1 PADRGGSAGTG
12 PEALFRPKPERRT
25 DRAIPDGGH
34 CGGPARIMR
43 LNINLASRKY
53 EEVRRFY
60 LRWSATLAALAG
72 LTVILATLA
81 TLSYFRSARS
91 GREIKDLQ
99 EKVAALQKQRDALI
113 AVENLPAN
121 RDVTLQKNFWNAQI
135 AKRNL
140 SWTQLFN
147 DLQKIMPDRAYLNSV
162 KPELTRDNRL
172 MLKLVIAGEKR
183 DDARQLQKRMEDST
197 RFRDPCIA
205 TETLEKGQKHAP
217 PLWKFESGTEYA
229 PASRAAKP
237 RPPQDRHGQGATV
250 SGHPGAKEAS

>member
-1 PADRGGSAGTG
+1 
-12 PEALFRPKPERRT
+12 
-25 DRAIPDGGH
+25 
-34 CGGPARIMR
+34 MR

-197 RFRDPCIA
+197 RFRAPYIA
-205 TETLEKGQKHAP
+205 TETLEKGGQKSAP
-217 PLWKFESGTEYA
+217 PLWKFEIGTEYA
-229 PASRAAKP
+229 PAGQALHPQPP
-237 RPPQDRHGQGATV
+237 RDTHGQGTTMT
-250 SGHPGAKEAS
+250 GHPGNKEPG

>member
-1 PADRGGSAGTG
+1 
-12 PEALFRPKPERRT
+12 
-25 DRAIPDGGH
+25 DGGH

-60 LRWSATLAALAG
+60 LRWSVTLAVLAG

-81 TLSYFRSARS
+81 ALSYSRSAQS

-99 EKVAALQKQRDALI
+99 QKVAALQRQRDALI
-113 AVENLPAN
+113 AIENRPEN
-121 RDVTLQKNFWNAQI
+121 RDVAVQKNFWNAQI
-135 AKRNL
+135 AKRKL

-147 DLQKIMPDRAYLNSV
+147 DLQKIMPNRAFLNSV

-183 DDARQLQKRMEDST
+183 DDARELQKRMEDSA
-197 RFRDPCIA
+197 RFHAPHID
-205 TETLEKGQKHAP
+205 TETLEKGQKSAP
-217 PLWKFESGTEYA
+217 PLWKFEIGTEYT
-229 PASRAAKP
+229 PPGPGLQPRLLRDVAA
-237 RPPQDRHGQGATV
+237 RGQR
-250 SGHPGAKEAS
+250 

>member
-1 PADRGGSAGTG
+1 
-12 PEALFRPKPERRT
+12 
-25 DRAIPDGGH
+25 
-34 CGGPARIMR
+34 MR
-43 LNINLASRKY
+43 LNINLASQKY

-60 LRWSATLAALAG
+60 LRWSLTLVVLAG

-81 TLSYFRSARS
+81 ALSFFRSEKS

-99 EKVAALQKQRDALI
+99 QRVATLQKQRAALI
-113 AVENLPAN
+113 ADENRPEY
-121 RDVTLQKNFWNAQI
+121 RDVTMQRNFWNAQI

-172 MLKLVIAGEKR
+172 MLKLVIAGEKP
-183 DDARQLQKRMEDST
+183 DDARELEKRMEDSA
-197 RFRDPCIA
+197 RFRAPHID
-205 TETLEKGQKHAP
+205 TETLEKGQKSAP
-217 PLWKFESGTEYA
+217 PLWKFEIGTEYA
-229 PASRAAKP
+229 PASPAAKP